1 MNYERDYGN
10 RNFLE
15 RAAQRVRGW
24 MGHRGGRD
32 MEYDDEFRG
41 GMMNRGW
48 DDDRGYREMGDVSG
62 RGGYAGGMDRGYGA
76 PNWRGYNDDWNR
88 GMGGGWGRGG
98 GGEYR
103 TGGYNAGHGAWD
115 VDWDDDRTGGYGMNR
130 GGMERGGM
138 GRGWTGGDER
148 DHFMGRDF
156 QTNQPRYGHDR
167 GWRGDMDDATL
178 PGSDWNR
185 GDWNRGGMGGGMMGR
200 GMMNRGGMGGTDRDW
215 DRGDRDLDR
224 ENRGEWDRG
233 DRGNWNRGMDRGM
246 QGGGMDR
253 GYGGAGMMGRD
264 ADLGDVGGGTIGN
277 YGAYGGYGIDRFRS
291 ASAGGVPSGQ
301 YFRGY
306 GVGSG
311 YRG

>member
-1 MNYERDYGN
+1 MMNYERDYGN
-10 RNFLE
+10 RNLLE
-15 RAAQRVRGW
+15 RAAHRVRGW
-24 MGHRGGRD
+24 MGNRGGRD
-32 MEYDDEFRG
+32 MGYDDEYRG

-76 PNWRGYNDDWNR
+76 TSWRGYNDDWNR

-115 VDWDDDRTGGYGMNR
+115 VDWDDNRGGGYGLDR
-130 GGMERGGM
+130 GGMD
-138 GRGWTGGDER
+138 RGWTGGSER
-148 DHFMGRDF
+148 DHYMGRDF
-156 QTNQPRYGHDR
+156 MTNQGRYGHDR

-178 PGSDWNR
+178 PG
-185 GDWNRGGMGGGMMGR
+185 GDWNRGGTGGGMMGR
-200 GMMNRGGMGGTDRDW
+200 GMMGGMNRGMQGGMDRDWDRDRGDW
-215 DRGDRDLDR
+215 DRGDR
-224 ENRGEWDRG
+224 GS
-233 DRGNWNRGMDRGM
+233 WNRGG
-246 QGGGMDR
+246 QGGMGR
-253 GYGGAGMMGRD
+253 GYSADGMMGRD

>member
-10 RNFLE
+10 RNLLE

-24 MGHRGGRD
+24 MGHRGGG
-32 MEYDDEFRG
+32 MEYDDGYRG

-76 PNWRGYNDDWNR
+76 ANWRGYNDDWNR

-98 GGEYR
+98 EYR

-115 VDWDDDRTGGYGMNR
+115 VDWDENRPGGYGMNR
-130 GGMERGGM
+130 GGGM
-138 GRGWTGGDER
+138 NRGWTGGDDR
-148 DHFMGRDF
+148 DHYMGRDF
-156 QTNQPRYGHDR
+156 QTNQGQYGHDR

-178 PGSDWNR
+178 PGGDWNR
-185 GDWNRGGMGGGMMGR
+185 GDANRGGGWNRGEMGGGMMGR
-200 GMMNRGGMGGTDRDW
+200 GMMGGMNRGTMGGGMDRDW
-215 DRGDRDLDR
+215 DRYDRD
-224 ENRGEWDRG
+224 WDRTE
-233 DRGNWNRGMDRGM
+233 RGNWNRGM
-246 QGGGMDR
+246 QGGMDR
-253 GYGGAGMMGRD
+253 GYAAGGTMGGD
-264 ADLGDVGGGTIGN
+264 ADMGDAGGGTIGN
-277 YGAYGGYGIDRFRS
+277 YGAYGSYGIDRFRS